1 MSRCKLITQ
10 SALQHLYEY
19 ADQCKCNKI
28 YYITTLYICLSA
40 KMCDM
45 ENEKTV
51 KKGRRNRKR
60 RDTRLEKLSQAI
72 YLSGMTQEEIADQIP
87 ISRQNFGRW
96 FKLDDIKLSNLE
108 KIAEIIGCELKWDII
123 PKKEE

>member
-1 MSRCKLITQ
+1 
-10 SALQHLYEY
+10 
-19 ADQCKCNKI
+19 
-28 YYITTLYICLSA
+28 
-40 KMCDM
+40 MCDM

-72 YLSGMTQEEIADQIP
+72 YLSGMTQEEIADQFP

>member
-1 MSRCKLITQ
+1 MLFTFACQ
-10 SALQHLYEY
+10 S
-19 ADQCKCNKI
+19 
-28 YYITTLYICLSA
+28 

-72 YLSGMTQEEIADQIP
+72 YLSGITQEEIADQIP